1 MQLTAWSFYVSKSV
15 VSNIIRETCGIIW
28 NELSSIYLKPP
39 TTIEWEEKG
48 REFYERWNLPNCIGA
63 MDGKHISVQAPK
75 KSGSKYFN
83 YKRTFSIV
91 LMAICDANY
100 SFTLVNVGAFGS
112 QSDGAVFK
120 ESAFGKA
127 MENNQLDIPADTVLP
142 GIDISFPM
150 FFAADEA
157 FPLKRYIMRP
167 FPGNNL
173 TEEQQIFNYRLSRAR
188 RIIENSF
195 GILVT
200 RWRVLRTN
208 IIADVST
215 IERIVCATLCLH
227 NFIKGCEL
235 ATKLPVT
242 REYSRKF
249 HTYNVD
255 GNLIPGE
262 WRNVGNILNDL
273 GRMGT
278 NNSARDV
285 IDLRNTFAAY
295 LNSPEGKVDWQ
306 HQHVRRGKF

>member
-15 VSNIIRETCGIIW
+15 VSNIVKETCGIIW

-48 REFYERWNLPNCIGA
+48 REFYKRWNLPNCIGA
-63 MDGKHISVQAPK
+63 MDGKHIYVQAPK

-83 YKRTFSIV
+83 YKRTFSII
-91 LMAICDANY
+91 LMAVCDANY
-100 SFTLVNVGAFGS
+100 SFTLVDVGAFGS

-142 GIDISFPM
+142 GTDISFPM

-227 NFIKGCEL
+227 NFIKKEEQQNTQYRYCPENY
-235 ATKLPVT
+235 VD
-242 REYSRKF
+242 
-249 HTYNVD
+249 TYNVD
-255 GNLIPGE
+255 GSLIPGE
-262 WRNVGNILNDL
+262 WRNERNIPNDL

-278 NNSARDV
+278 NNSARAI

-295 LNSPEGKVDWQ
+295 LNSPEGEVDWQ
-306 HQHVRRGKF
+306 YQYVRRGEF